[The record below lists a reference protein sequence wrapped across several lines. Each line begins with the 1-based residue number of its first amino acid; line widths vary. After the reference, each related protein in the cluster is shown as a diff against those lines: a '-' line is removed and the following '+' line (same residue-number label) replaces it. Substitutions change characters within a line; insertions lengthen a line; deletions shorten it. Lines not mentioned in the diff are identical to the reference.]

1 MYIVLKFKKDY
12 VYINGDE
19 ISVLTEKE
27 AEELCS
33 VGDLELVDSEDY
45 DPSEIYRYSYISG
58 SLYVRLKNYYFVIK
72 DSILTHIPYGVVDI
86 QTGVQYGPFI
96 TKSLNFNIL
105 EYTFVHVLD
114 NSTGFYAVYDGSH
127 VYLKDM
133 WHNVLEIYTRV
144 KDVSHSYLRYANT
157 LFEITGYGDVK
168 RVDQS
173 SDCAY
178 KTQKANE
185 YIEICGNT
193 FLSNVVSSEEYITLR
208 KSRFYTLKYSKDQ
221 NCFII
226 DFGHGKYK
234 YIYRESDIINIYDV
248 THDSIECE

>member
-105 EYTFVHVLD
+105 EYKYVHVLD
-114 NSTGFYAVYDGSH
+114 NITGFYAIYDGAH

-133 WHNVLEIYTRV
+133 WHNLLEVYTRV
-144 KDVSHSYLRYANT
+144 KNVLRSYLRYANT
-157 LFEITGYGDVK
+157 LLEITGYGDVISIDESSNSDY
-168 RVDQS
+168 VDR
-173 SDCAY
+173 
-178 KTQKANE
+178 KTSE

-193 FLSNVVSSEEYITLR
+193 ILYKVISSEEYVTLR
-208 KSRFYTLKYSKDQ
+208 ISRFYTFKYSRGQ
-221 NCFII
+221 NCFIL
-226 DFGHGKYK
+226 DFGGGKYK
-234 YIYRESDIINIYDV
+234 YIYKESDIINIYEV
-248 THDSIECE
+248 THSSVGC